1 MGYAGGTST
10 RNTDDASLIAELQAE
25 LEQADYSPPFLA
37 TCKATADWLG
47 VGLRRV
53 MNYGYRYPNV
63 KCGDQYDVR
72 AVAMHLLRTEG
83 RRQRSD

>member
-1 MGYAGGTST
+1 MGNTSGTST
-10 RNTDDASLIAELQAE
+10 RDVDDARLIADLQAE
-25 LEQADYSPPFLA
+25 LEQADYTPPLLA

-53 MNYGYRYPNV
+53 MNYGYRYPGV
-63 KCGDQYDVR
+63 KHGDLYDVR

-83 RRQRSD
+83 RGRKT